1 MDPQDQTFMTIHNLT
16 PDANI
21 LFASESIIDILGYQ
35 PSEVLNKSAFDYF
48 HPAQVK
54 LARSVHSRG
63 VRLDKAA
70 VLHYVEILSRDGRW
84 VNCECCFTVVHDVLV
99 ASTSIYNRGA
109 NSQGRAERA
118 PQIRRLFSSSP
129 RDPRYHM
136 LEHLSPKF
144 KMPPTER
151 EPRAALVLNRFT
163 RNLSI
168 MFATTA
174 VTNILGLRPDE
185 LLDRPFYHC
194 IQENCLAAAI
204 DCLERAK
211 KNESIAYLRFWFRD
225 PRQDDLVQR
234 APAPDDD
241 DDTDMATEDD
251 DDDDDDD
258 DDEDDVS
265 LDGNSVADG
274 GNALDST
281 SDKGEHE
288 MEVDGETG
296 DRCRAQSA
304 PERRRSSDR
313 RTYPTPPPSDGIITP
328 HSGPG
333 RDAFELEAVVSCT
346 SDGLVVVLRKA
357 RPPIPDPQLPLIPAF
372 NHANG
377 LFAAPWGQQPIEPH
391 YPHELVHQFQA
402 PYAPSRMPVLPHVKR
417 AGGPPREQLMNSIR
431 DDAVFAWGLVGIN
444 QGYADYGHGQPGK
457 GSQPADGLR
466 REPIP
471 TRYEG
476 PQNLALDR
484 TANLVGGS
492 APMAS
497 GLDPSHRGLLGAS
510 HVFGHPGTGYGN
522 TQHGLRGGLEVQGSL
537 PVVTPDDPYHS
548 TRVHHPGSSTRRAD
562 LNDFDDPLDHRPA
575 PASSSSRAPL
585 VSGTIGSSSSSAPT
599 GSNSGSGGWTSRIP
613 GEDRRAPTNTIDE
626 SVWDTLRRDLLAVWS
641 KMREVLYPRYLL
653 GGDMNMGSMSQ
664 LAGRLG
670 SVDVDAL
677 LGQNHMTP
685 GLRDWDL
692 WGPLLFCLALSALL
706 SVRSREEQRGVVFSG
721 VFAMVWVGE
730 AVVTMQIKLLGGN
743 ISFAQS
749 VCIIGY
755 TLFPLVL
762 AALLSALGLYWIA
775 RIPVYLL
782 LVGWSMAAGVSI
794 LGGSGV
800 VKNRVGLAVY
810 PLFVFYLGLGCLCFI
825 S

>member
-1 MDPQDQTFMTIHNLT
+1 M
-16 PDANI
+16 
-21 LFASESIIDILGYQ
+21 FASESIIDILGYQ

-99 ASTSIYNRGA
+99 ASTSIYSRGA
-109 NSQGRAERA
+109 NSQGKLVPVRDPGSRAVLIIPPGRAERA

-174 VTNILGLRPDE
+174 VTSILGLRPDE

-234 APAPDDD
+234 APPPDDD
-241 DDTDMATEDD
+241 DDTDMTTDNDDGDD
-251 DDDDDDD
+251 DDDDDA
-258 DDEDDVS
+258 S
-265 LDGNSVADG
+265 LDGSSVEIPGSEKDWPSEQEMQADG
-274 GNALDST
+274 Q
-281 SDKGEHE
+281 
-288 MEVDGETG
+288 TG
-296 DRCRAQSA
+296 DRCRAQSE
-304 PERRRSSDR
+304 PQRRRSPNS

-328 HSGPG
+328 HAVPG
-333 RDAFELEAVVSCT
+333 RGAFELEAVVSCT

-402 PYAPSRMPVLPHVKR
+402 PYAPSRMPVLEHVKR
-417 AGGPPREQLMNSIR
+417 AGGPPR
-431 DDAVFAWGLVGIN
+431 
-444 QGYADYGHGQPGK
+444 
-457 GSQPADGLR
+457 
-466 REPIP
+466 
-471 TRYEG
+471 
-476 PQNLALDR
+476 DR
-484 TANLVGGS
+484 
-492 APMAS
+492 M
-497 GLDPSHRGLLGAS
+497 
-510 HVFGHPGTGYGN
+510 F
-522 TQHGLRGGLEVQGSL
+522 
-537 PVVTPDDPYHS
+537 
-548 TRVHHPGSSTRRAD
+548 
-562 LNDFDDPLDHRPA
+562 
-575 PASSSSRAPL
+575 
-585 VSGTIGSSSSSAPT
+585 
-599 GSNSGSGGWTSRIP
+599 
-613 GEDRRAPTNTIDE
+613 
-626 SVWDTLRRDLLAVWS
+626 SV
-641 KMREVLYPRYLL
+641 
-653 GGDMNMGSMSQ
+653 
-664 LAGRLG
+664 
-670 SVDVDAL
+670 
-677 LGQNHMTP
+677 
-685 GLRDWDL
+685 
-692 WGPLLFCLALSALL
+692 
-706 SVRSREEQRGVVFSG
+706 
-721 VFAMVWVGE
+721 
-730 AVVTMQIKLLGGN
+730 
-743 ISFAQS
+743 
-749 VCIIGY
+749 
-755 TLFPLVL
+755 
-762 AALLSALGLYWIA
+762 
-775 RIPVYLL
+775 
-782 LVGWSMAAGVSI
+782 
-794 LGGSGV
+794 
-800 VKNRVGLAVY
+800 
-810 PLFVFYLGLGCLCFI
+810 FI

>member
-21 LFASESIIDILGYQ
+21 LFASESIVDILGYQ

-225 PRQDDLVQR
+225 PRQDDLIQR
-234 APAPDDD
+234 APPPDDD
-241 DDTDMATEDD
+241 DDTDMAT
-251 DDDDDDD
+251 DDDDD
-258 DDEDDVS
+258 DDEEAS
-265 LDGNSVADG
+265 LDGNAVTVLESGKDW
-274 GNALDST
+274 LS
-281 SDKGEHE
+281 EQE
-288 MEVDGETG
+288 MQVDGQTG
-296 DRCRAQSA
+296 DRCRAQSE
-304 PERRRSSDR
+304 PERRRSPNS
-313 RTYPTPPPSDGIITP
+313 RTYPTPPSSDGIITP
-328 HSGPG
+328 HAGPG

-402 PYAPSRMPVLPHVKR
+402 PYAPNHMPVLEHVKK
-417 AGGPPREQLMNSIR
+417 AGGPPRDQLMNSIR

-466 REPIP
+466 RGSVP
-471 TRYEG
+471 TGQGG
-476 PQNLALDR
+476 PQNHSVNPQFPTIDDGVEPPRPPFGTRASYELDR
-484 TANLVGGS
+484 TINPVGS
-492 APMAS
+492 SERMAS
-497 GLDPSHRGLLGAS
+497 VLDANYQDSLGVSRGFVRPGPSLANH
-510 HVFGHPGTGYGN
+510 
-522 TQHGLRGGLEVQGSL
+522 QHGLGGGIEVQGPPSSHRM
-537 PVVTPDDPYHS
+537 VATPDDYYPS
-548 TRVHHPGSSTRRAD
+548 MRTRQLRSSTRQDRD
-562 LNDFDDPLDHRPA
+562 
-575 PASSSSRAPL
+575 
-585 VSGTIGSSSSSAPT
+585 SGTVRGSPEAPT
-599 GSNSGSGGWTSRIP
+599 PHQDPHRM
-613 GEDRRAPTNTIDE
+613 A
-626 SVWDTLRRDLLAVWS
+626 
-641 KMREVLYPRYLL
+641 
-653 GGDMNMGSMSQ
+653 
-664 LAGRLG
+664 
-670 SVDVDAL
+670 
-677 LGQNHMTP
+677 QNPH
-685 GLRDWDL
+685 R
-692 WGPLLFCLALSALL
+692 
-706 SVRSREEQRGVVFSG
+706 
-721 VFAMVWVGE
+721 
-730 AVVTMQIKLLGGN
+730 
-743 ISFAQS
+743 
-749 VCIIGY
+749 
-755 TLFPLVL
+755 
-762 AALLSALGLYWIA
+762 
-775 RIPVYLL
+775 
-782 LVGWSMAAGVSI
+782 
-794 LGGSGV
+794 
-800 VKNRVGLAVY
+800 
-810 PLFVFYLGLGCLCFI
+810 
-825 S
+825 